1 MHPAAAKPQAPTAE
15 HRWRDELQR
24 MEPARPRPPD
34 PAFTT
39 FELVWGSIA
48 ILFVA
53 AGFGFALGMVLFS

>member
-1 MHPAAAKPQAPTAE
+1 MRTIPTA
-15 HRWRDELQR
+15 
-24 MEPARPRPPD
+24 D

-48 ILFVA
+48 ILGIA